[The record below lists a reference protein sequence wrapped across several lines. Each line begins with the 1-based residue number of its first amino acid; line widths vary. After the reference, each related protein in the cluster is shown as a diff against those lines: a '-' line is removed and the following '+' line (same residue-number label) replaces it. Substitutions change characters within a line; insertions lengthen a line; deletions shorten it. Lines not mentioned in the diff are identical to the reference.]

1 MTLSNEW
8 VKIVIQ
14 VNENIHRDIFKNK
27 YVPQSV
33 REKKETCDIDP
44 WSKYKSR
51 SLMIYGGPLLN
62 IKTTNNF
69 KKNHL
74 KRIKGA

>member
-14 VNENIHRDIFKNK
+14 VNENIHRDIFKKK

-33 REKKETCDIDP
+33 REKK
-44 WSKYKSR
+44 R
-51 SLMIYGGPLLN
+51 NMR
-62 IKTTNNF
+62 
-69 KKNHL
+69 H
-74 KRIKGA
+74 